1 MRVRVSLGVQK
12 NEKRNN
18 MKSYSYRTL
27 YKRAVN
33 GKVNEW
39 TIEVNGHCY
48 RTVSGYT
55 DGLKTT
61 TEWTCC
67 DGKNVGKKNG
77 TTAAAQAEKEA
88 LAEWRKRT
96 ERGYF
101 VNIKDIDKSVIFKP
115 MLANKWDDR
124 KDKISYPIYSQP
136 KLDGIRCIVRS
147 DGMWT
152 RTGKQIISAPHIFES
167 LKPFFEENPDLIFDG
182 ELYAD
187 KYANDFNAIVSLVKK
202 TKPTQRDLD
211 DSAKVIDYHVY
222 DLPSYD
228 GVFWERYKELCK
240 MELYTKTKCCV
251 LVETNLVQKFSDVE
265 IFYDNYVRVG
275 YEGQMLRLNEKYE
288 NKRSNSLLKNKS
300 FIDEEYA
307 IVGVEEGGGN
317 LTGMVGAL
325 VFQSKQG
332 DKFNASVN
340 GGWDYLKELWKER
353 KSLIG
358 KKATIAYF
366 NLTPD
371 GKPRFP
377 KVKTIRDYE

>member
-1 MRVRVSLGVQK
+1 
-12 NEKRNN
+12 
-18 MKSYSYRTL
+18 MKLHTL

-33 GKVNEW
+33 GKINEW

-77 TTAAAQAEKEA
+77 TTAEQQAEKEA
-88 LAEWRKRT
+88 KAEWDKRR

-101 VNIKDIDKSVIFKP
+101 VDINDVDKSTIFKP
-115 MLANKWDDR
+115 MLANKWEDR
-124 KDKISYPIYSQP
+124 MDKITYPVYSQP
-136 KLDGIRCIVRS
+136 KLDGIRCIVKS

-152 RTGKQIISAPHIFES
+152 RTGKPIISAPHIFEA
-167 LKPFFEENPDLIFDG
+167 LKPILEKNPDLIFDG

-202 TKPTQRDLD
+202 TKPTAQDLK
-211 DSAKVIDYHVY
+211 DSAKVIEYHIY
-222 DLPSYD
+222 DLPSHD
-228 GVFWERYKELCK
+228 GTFSQRCAAITE
-240 MELYTKTKCCV
+240 MSIPKCCKRV
-251 LVETNLVQKFSDVE
+251 STLIVNNSEEVTQQYEV
-265 IFYDNYVRVG
+265 YVAQG
-275 YEGQMLRLNEKYE
+275 YEGQMIRLNEKYE
-288 NKRSNSLLKNKS
+288 NKRSNSLLKHKS
-300 FIDEEYA
+300 FIDEEYT

-325 VFQSKQG
+325 VFESKVN
-332 DKFNASVN
+332 KSRFTASVN
-340 GGWDYLKELWKER
+340 GGWDYLKQLWKEFS
-353 KSLIG
+353 KNPKNLIG
-358 KKATIAYF
+358 KEATIKYF
-366 NLTPD
+366 NITPD

-377 KVKTIRDYE
+377 KVVAVRDYE